1 MTPAA
6 VTADLLHQLVA
17 TSHAEGIIDLA
28 VASSIVDVDDR
39 VLLVV
44 EPGPGV
50 IDHTWQLPTGPVLP
64 GETLTDALAKVL
76 APIGLNIDEVTGYL
90 GHDDH
95 LDPDD
100 NTTRVFLFAVTVVD
114 PHSICRSA
122 RIGHWWAD
130 LEDLPHPPALPDLCS
145 TALAVTTAPVS
156 PHEPEHPPLAQPLR
170 ASARGLPTTEA
181 GTELFI
187 RHATWPHRSDFQDQ
201 FVHLHTSIPGDTQT
215 AAIDWPA
222 AITALDTGQL
232 PCSAG
237 EARMLRLVASLVDGI
252 PVDLRDALVGLD
264 DRNLDLVSHAVLH
277 AASRRQQPFTH

>member
-6 VTADLLHQLVA
+6 VTDTLIHHLVT
-17 TSHAEGIIDLA
+17 TSHTEGITDLA
-28 VASSIVDVDDR
+28 VASIVVDVDDR
-39 VLLVV
+39 VLLIV
-44 EPGPGV
+44 EPGPDV

-76 APIGLNIDEVTGYL
+76 ATIGLNINEITGYL
-90 GHDDH
+90 GHDDPA
-95 LDPDD
+95 DTDGQI
-100 NTTRVFLFAVTVVD
+100 NRMFFFAVTVAD

-130 LEDLPHPPALPDLCS
+130 LEDLPHPPAAPDLCS

-156 PHEPEHPPLAQPLR
+156 RHEPENPPLAQPLR
-170 ASARGLPTTEA
+170 ASARGLSTTEA

-201 FVHLHTSIPGDTQT
+201 FVHLHTSIAADTQT

-222 AITALDTGQL
+222 AIAALDTGQL

-237 EARMLRLVASLVDGI
+237 EARMLRLAASLVDGI

-264 DRNLDLVSHAVLH
+264 DRNLDLVSQAVLH
-277 AASRRQQPFTH
+277 AAGRRQQPFTH